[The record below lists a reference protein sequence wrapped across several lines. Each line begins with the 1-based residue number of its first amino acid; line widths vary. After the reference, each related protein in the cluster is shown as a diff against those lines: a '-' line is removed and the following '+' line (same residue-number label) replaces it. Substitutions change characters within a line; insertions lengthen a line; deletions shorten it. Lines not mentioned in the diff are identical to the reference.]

1 MSKRQYGEM
10 DGVVDTARVLML
22 LSRRRQQQQHGDVG
36 GGMREG
42 HARAARV
49 FECRTCG
56 RRFPTFQALGGHRA
70 SHKRRPRHGAARAPR
85 PAGAGAVLRLVG
97 ASSSSSSTDEA
108 RAGGGGRRTRGAG
121 AAHGCPVCGLEFA
134 VGQAL
139 GGHMRRHRAAAGDVV
154 HGGAGAAAPRVKID
168 DVVVGDE
175 CTGVVCLD
183 LNLTPSENCDKCRHA
198 QLGVAVNSVQ
208 RTILLDCPL

>member
-1 MSKRQYGEM
+1 MSKRQFGEM
-10 DGVVDTARVLML
+10 DGGIDTARVLML
-22 LSRRRQQQQHGDVG
+22 LSRRRQQHGDV
-36 GGMREG
+36 G

-70 SHKRRPRHGAARAPR
+70 SHKRPRHGAERAPR
-85 PAGAGAVLRLVG
+85 PAGDDDVGAGAGAALRLVG
-97 ASSSSSSTDEA
+97 AASSLSTDEA

-139 GGHMRRHRAAAGDVV
+139 GGHMRRHRAAAGDV
-154 HGGAGAAAPRVKID
+154 AAPRVKTD

-175 CTGVVCLD
+175 CTGGICLD

-208 RTILLDCPL
+208 RTILLDRPL